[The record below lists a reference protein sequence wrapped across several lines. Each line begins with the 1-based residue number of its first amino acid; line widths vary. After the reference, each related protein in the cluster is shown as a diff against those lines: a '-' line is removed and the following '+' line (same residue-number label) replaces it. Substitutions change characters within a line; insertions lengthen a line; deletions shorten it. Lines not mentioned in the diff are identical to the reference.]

1 MLVMRKMP
9 FVEGMAINLMANACE
24 LVNETYLVFISLI
37 CALVESVLFLVVYL
51 QVELAHG
58 GRASSSVDR
67 HSSYSSGGLSR
78 RSDYRGLFILL
89 FNLVMPSNTLYV
101 FMKSS

>member
-58 GRASSSVDR
+58 GSASSSVDR
-67 HSSYSSGGLSR
+67 HSSGGLSR

-89 FNLVMPSNTLYV
+89 FNLVCPLTLSMYL
-101 FMKSS
+101 